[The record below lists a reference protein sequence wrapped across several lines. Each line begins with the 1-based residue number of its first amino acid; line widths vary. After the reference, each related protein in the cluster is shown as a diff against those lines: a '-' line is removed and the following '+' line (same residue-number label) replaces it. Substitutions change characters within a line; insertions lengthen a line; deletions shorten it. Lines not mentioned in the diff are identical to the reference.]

1 MGPLWSSWDSNEEIR
16 KISGIWGRN
25 WDSEIGILMKKLGLW
40 GRNWDSNEEIRTLM
54 KKVGLILRNWDSDEE
69 IGTLMKTHPAV
80 IYLSVRSRLPP
91 PLMIIALAA
100 GSSLCLDWY
109 ASFRVSLRFCAVVQ
123 LHLSWCIPYIYKI
136 VQEGSNLN
144 QLPNEVIY
152 VLYSVSFSSVI
163 NFGPSHPVLG

>member
-1 MGPLWSSWDSNEEIR
+1 M
-16 KISGIWGRN
+16 KISGIWWRN
-25 WDSEIGILMKKLGLW
+25 WDSENGILMKKLGLW
-40 GRNWDSNEEIRTLM
+40 GRNWASNEEIRTLM
-54 KKVGLILRNWDSDEE
+54 KKVGLIWRNWDSDEE

-123 LHLSWCIPYIYKI
+123 LHLSWCIPYIYK
-136 VQEGSNLN
+136 VVRDRSNHTSYLSQTPQTCLCKN
-144 QLPNEVIY
+144 FLSGVN
-152 VLYSVSFSSVI
+152 FSRMSEKNAYI
-163 NFGPSHPVLG
+163 WLFQRHF